1 MSGTRRRLSWM
12 PFQPRSATR
21 TPQPGEGAA
30 PDADPG
36 PETEASRRS
45 AREREILAE
54 AVEAGSVV
62 RYEDRLAVVRDDLL
76 PAQLAEANLRAVAEA
91 LEGAGLSYGLV
102 PDGELGHR
110 VALAPGSRADALAAC
125 ARAFAG
131 RPVYAELLG
140 YGRAFGT
147 VLAED
152 LPRAVATAESEA
164 PGGAEVAG
172 IRLHI
177 PVVTSGYTLHMG
189 SEQGCDLEFW
199 TEADGPGGVA
209 SLRETPFGWWVPSL
223 AATARRRIGDRDY
236 PVMTALDRRF
246 PEDIDFP
253 IDAVVTWVDGA
264 DERWRERRDRATA
277 ASGATDRAAAGSS
290 DGADNA
296 DNAEDREGTEDGE
309 GTDRPAGTER
319 ADGADGADSSDRA
332 DHRFRDRDELRYCL
346 RSIAAYAP
354 WVRHVHL
361 VTDDQVPAWLAEEH
375 PGLSVVDHRELFADP
390 EVLPVF
396 NSHAIE
402 TQLHRIPGLAEH
414 YLYFNDDVFL
424 GRPQRPQ
431 NFFLPSGLPKVF
443 HDTRAVPPSSPY
455 TRDDVFTASQRKT
468 RRVVEAIAGIT
479 YPRILAHAPY
489 PQSRSLYARLEE
501 ELPGGLAETSASV
514 FRSAADLA
522 PVTLALH
529 LALAQGRAVEGGLV
543 TAYVS
548 TARPEEV
555 ERLGGILRDRSTDA
569 FCLADDSGTEL
580 SPEAQQRALKA
591 FLEAYFPVASPYES
605 RPEARPEPR
614 PEIRTGSV
622 NGAVSDTA
630 SASAPVPAS
639 ASGPKAAYG
648 SPYDVSGQAGAG
660 GGPELSSAGRPPIG

>member
-1 MSGTRRRLSWM
+1 MSGIRRRLSWM

-21 TPQPGEGAA
+21 PPRAGSRTGLDAGQGPAA
-30 PDADPG
+30 
-36 PETEASRRS
+36 EASRRC
-45 AREREILAE
+45 AREQEILAE

-62 RYEDRLAVVRDDLL
+62 RHEGRLAVVRDDLL
-76 PAQLAEANLRAVAEA
+76 PAEVAETNLRAVAEA
-91 LEGAGLSYGLV
+91 LEAAGLPYGLV
-102 PDGELGHR
+102 PDGELVHR

-140 YGRAFGT
+140 YGKAFGT

-152 LPRAVATAESEA
+152 LPRAVTAAEAAA
-164 PGGAEVAG
+164 PGAAKVAG
-172 IRLHI
+172 IRLHL

-199 TEADGPGGVA
+199 TPADGPGGVA

-236 PVMTALDRRF
+236 PVVAALDRRF

-253 IDAVVTWVDGA
+253 IDAVVTWVDGS
-264 DERWRERRDRATA
+264 DPQWRDRRDRAWA
-277 ASGATDRAAAGSS
+277 ASGVDLAAEGADQAVAESSHGTETS
-290 DGADNA
+290 DGPKTSD
-296 DNAEDREGTEDGE
+296 GTESV
-309 GTDRPAGTER
+309 
-319 ADGADGADSSDRA
+319 DSA
-332 DHRFRDRDELRYCL
+332 DHRFRDRGELRYCL

-354 WVRHVHL
+354 WIRHVYL
-361 VTDDQVPAWLAEEH
+361 VTDDQVPDWLAAEH
-375 PGLSVVDHRELFADP
+375 PGLTVVHHRELFSDP

-443 HDTRAVPPSSPY
+443 HDTRAVPPSSPDSQ
-455 TRDDVFTASQRKT
+455 DDVFTASQRKT
-468 RRVVEAIAGIT
+468 RRLVEALAGRT
-479 YPRILAHAPY
+479 YPRILSHAPY
-489 PQSRSLYARLEE
+489 SQSRSLYARLEE
-501 ELPGGLAETSASV
+501 ELPGGLTATSGSV
-514 FRSAADLA
+514 FRSSADLA

-529 LALAQGRAVEGGLV
+529 LALAQGRAVEGRLV

-548 TARPEEV
+548 TARTEEV
-555 ERLGGILRDRSTDA
+555 QRLGGILRERGTDA

-580 SPEAQQRALKA
+580 WPEVQQRALKA

-605 RPEARPEPR
+605 KP
-614 PEIRTGSV
+614 
-622 NGAVSDTA
+622 GAG
-630 SASAPVPAS
+630 PGS
-639 ASGPKAAYG
+639 ASGSASVSASGAAPGYESAYG
-648 SPYDVSGQAGAG
+648 PPYVVPGQAGAG
-660 GGPELSSAGRPPIG
+660 ATTEFSAAGRPPIG

>member
-1 MSGTRRRLSWM
+1 MSGIRRHLSWM

-21 TPQPGEGAA
+21 TPQPG
-30 PDADPG
+30 PDAGPG

-45 AREREILAE
+45 AREQEILAG
-54 AVEAGSVV
+54 AAEAGSVV
-62 RYEDRLAVVRDDLL
+62 RHEGRLAVVRDDLL
-76 PAQLAEANLRAVAEA
+76 PAQLAETNLRAVAEA
-91 LEGAGLSYGLV
+91 LEAAGLPYGLV
-102 PDGELGHR
+102 PDGELVHR
-110 VALAPGSRADALAAC
+110 VALAPGTRADALAAC

-147 VLAED
+147 ALAED
-152 LPRAVATAESEA
+152 LPQAVAAAEAAA
-164 PGGAEVAG
+164 PGEVEVAG
-172 IRLHI
+172 IRLYI

-199 TEADGPGGVA
+199 TPADGPGGVA

-223 AATARRRIGDRDY
+223 AATACRRIGDRDY

-253 IDAVVTWVDGA
+253 IDAVVTWVDGS
-264 DERWRERRDRATA
+264 DRQWGDRRDRARAEAEA
-277 ASGATDRAAAGSS
+277 AVAVSTEGADQAAARSSGS
-290 DGADNA
+290 
-296 DNAEDREGTEDGE
+296 
-309 GTDRPAGTER
+309 TDS
-319 ADGADGADSSDRA
+319 ADSTESADSG
-332 DHRFRDRDELRYCL
+332 DHRFRDRGELRYCL

-354 WVRHVHL
+354 WIRHVYL
-361 VTDDQVPAWLAEEH
+361 VTDDQVPDWLAAEH
-375 PGLSVVDHRELFADP
+375 PGLTVVHHRELFADP

-431 NFFLPSGLPKVF
+431 DFFLPSGLPKVF
-443 HDTRAVPPSSPY
+443 HDTRAVPPSSPDS
-455 TRDDVFTASQRKT
+455 RDDVFTASQRKT
-468 RRVVEAIAGIT
+468 RRLVEAIAGRT
-479 YPRILAHAPY
+479 YPRILAHVPH

-501 ELPGGLAETSASV
+501 ELPGGLTETSASV
-514 FRSAADLA
+514 FRSTADLA

-548 TARPEEV
+548 TARTEEV
-555 ERLGGILRDRSTDA
+555 QRLGGILRDRATDA
-569 FCLADDSGTEL
+569 FCLADDSDTEL
-580 SPEAQQRALKA
+580 SPEVQQRALKA
-591 FLEAYFPVASPYES
+591 FLEAYFPVASAYESKPAGKPGSVPGARPVPPGSASEPGSAYEPAYGPPYEV
-605 RPEARPEPR
+605 PR
-614 PEIRTGSV
+614 QTG
-622 NGAVSDTA
+622 
-630 SASAPVPAS
+630 
-639 ASGPKAAYG
+639 
-648 SPYDVSGQAGAG
+648 AGAA
-660 GGPELSSAGRPPIG
+660 PEFSAAGRPPIG